1 MSNWIPGR
9 YVPTGVPGANLTP
22 EDMARVTEDDW
33 ADLRDLARR
42 YCAVVDSTR
51 SRKRKDG
58 SATISRNGYAPYG
71 TDDISDDVTQDAVLI
86 FAGRLRDVIGTCA
99 VTSLWLDN
107 REPSS
112 WAYVRKDNREFTITR
127 KTLQR
132 WAVRDAA
139 ARNGY
144 RLDVPPEEIDELPG
158 QQLMR
163 GLPHAE
169 HLASLAI
176 TSAASQLSETIFHA
190 AWGDGSDF
198 PTLGQVLDHAGEA
211 DNLGRA
217 GIWATVAQA
226 RHGGAYGSRRQV
238 RRTQDAAASEWGELT
253 ARLDQVRGE
262 LIYHA
267 GATAKAPA
275 DL

>member
-9 YVPTGVPGANLTP
+9 YVPTGVPGASLTP
-22 EDMARVTEDDW
+22 DDMARVTEDDW
-33 ADLRDLARR
+33 ADLRNLARR

-58 SATISRNGYAPYG
+58 SATISHNGYAPYG

-86 FAGRLRDVIGTCA
+86 FAARLRDVIGTCPVA
-99 VTSLWLDN
+99 SMWIDN

-112 WAYVRKDNREFTITR
+112 WQYMRKDNREITITR
-127 KTLQR
+127 TTLQR

-144 RLDVPPEEIDELPG
+144 RLDMPPDEIDQMPG

-169 HLASLAI
+169 HIASLAI
-176 TSAASQLSETIFHA
+176 TSAASQLSETIFRT
-190 AWGDGSDF
+190 AWGDGCDY
-198 PTLGQVLDHAGEA
+198 PTLGQVLFHANEA
-211 DNLGRA
+211 DDLGRA

-238 RRTQDAAASEWGELT
+238 RRTQDSAATEWDALSE
-253 ARLDQVRGE
+253 RLDEVRGE

-267 GATAKAPA
+267 GGPAAAT
-275 DL
+275 D